1 MNKQRTLN
9 WLCRM
14 QRIARWFSHSLCY
27 ADPAGTERFAGLHQ
41 SFRYGYRLNGEPLI
55 GASVKEKGAKTGV
68 STDIDGKFTIS
79 VKPGTT
85 LEISYVGCKNA
96 YVKASS
102 SMQVTL
108 EQKQRDP
115 QRYSDCGLRHTA
127 QGEPYRCCGIGRHRQ
142 DSCRTSDS

>member
-1 MNKQRTLN
+1 M
-9 WLCRM
+9 
-14 QRIARWFSHSLCY
+14 
-27 ADPAGTERFAGLHQ
+27 DRFLVVLEL
-41 SFRYGYRLNGEPLI
+41 FC
-55 GASVKEKGAKTGV
+55 SVKEKGAKTGV

-108 EQKQRDP
+108 EQNSEILNDIVIVGYGTQR
-115 QRYSDCGLRHTA
+115 RENLTGAVASV
-127 QGEPYRCCGIGRHRQ
+127 E
-142 DSCRTSDS
+142 